1 MTWKDRT
8 IIIESVVI
16 VLLVVACVCVWKF
29 YYNPKIVY
37 KWVGETTKTV
47 YVSGSDS
54 DLAACYNSPIAIDGK
69 QYDNKFLVTA
79 GDACK
84 HASRTLGVDIGVRHH
99 MPIITYSPLYNI
111 EAREFRH
118 QLTGEYFYNFG
129 PFALGGGATVSFKD
143 SKLYDIGP
151 VIGVAAFF
159 K

>member
-16 VLLVVACVCVWKF
+16 VLLITASALVWKF
-29 YYNPKIVY
+29 YYKPDVIV
-37 KWVGETTKTV
+37 KWKTPTTKTV
-47 YVSGSDS
+47 YVKTGDYE
-54 DLAACYNSPIAIDGK
+54 ACYRSPVTIEGK
-69 QYDNKFLVTA
+69 QHDNKFLITA

-84 HASRTLGVDIGVRHH
+84 SASRTLGVDIAVRRHLP
-99 MPIITYSPLYNI
+99 MLTYSPLYNI

-118 QLTGEYFYNFG
+118 QLTGAYYYNVG
-129 PFALGGGATVSFKD
+129 PFAIGGGLTTVFSD

-151 VIGVAAFF
+151 VIGLAVSF